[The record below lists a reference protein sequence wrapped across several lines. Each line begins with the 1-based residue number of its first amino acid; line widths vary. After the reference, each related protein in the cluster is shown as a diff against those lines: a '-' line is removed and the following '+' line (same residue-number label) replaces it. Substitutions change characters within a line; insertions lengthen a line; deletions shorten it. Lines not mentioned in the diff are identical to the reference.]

1 VDISKKKKKYRVPK
15 IQSTELKMINKLK
28 YPCEVAS
35 VPHGREKKASKSEEG
50 GRNLEGKVD
59 GGKRGEGNLT

>member
-1 VDISKKKKKYRVPK
+1 
-15 IQSTELKMINKLK
+15 MINKLK